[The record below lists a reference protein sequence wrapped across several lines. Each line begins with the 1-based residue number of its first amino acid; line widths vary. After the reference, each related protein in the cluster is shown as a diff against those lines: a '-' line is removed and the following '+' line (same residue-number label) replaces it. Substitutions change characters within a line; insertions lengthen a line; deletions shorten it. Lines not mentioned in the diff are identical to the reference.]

1 MNKIQ
6 MWCLIGSGRQA
17 ALAEKTGISR
27 QALCLKL
34 KKINY
39 DDLQDVINEIEG
51 SEMFSIKDA
60 QGLVLKCSKYLMS
73 EDYDLAKFCEK
84 ELSKWA
90 KIYSSL
96 VCPNQSAPVPFDK
109 QIDASKRRNKVLGL
123 LGKLTKMNQINLLSI
138 MGFSKEK
145 SYVIRSGKTAPSWD
159 EIDLIEKKIV
169 AIWGDL

>member
-6 MWCLIGSGRQA
+6 MWCLIGSGRKT
-17 ALAEKTGISR
+17 ALADWMDISR

-34 KKINY
+34 KRINY
-39 DDLQDVINEIEG
+39 DDIKSLVDEIES

-60 QGLVLKCSKYLMS
+60 QGLVLRCSKYLMS

-109 QIDASKRRNKVLGL
+109 QADASKRRKKALGL
-123 LGKLTKMNQINLLSI
+123 LSSLTKMNQINLLNI

-145 SYVIRSGKTAPSWD
+145 SYSIRSGRTAPSWD